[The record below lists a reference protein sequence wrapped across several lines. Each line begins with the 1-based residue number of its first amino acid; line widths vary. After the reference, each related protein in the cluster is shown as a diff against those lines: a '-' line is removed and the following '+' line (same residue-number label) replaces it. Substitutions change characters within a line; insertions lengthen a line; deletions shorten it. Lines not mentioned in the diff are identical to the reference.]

1 MNGVSATSL
10 VGLVAAREV
19 MARLRDKG
27 FLISTVVL
35 LVIIAASSV
44 LPALFSRDDGQAATV
59 AAAAPAA
66 EQLRDVE
73 GLEVRQVA
81 DGAAAEGAVVDGTV
95 DAALLVGPGGGL
107 ELVGD
112 EELPDGLSRAVT
124 DALLAAPVE
133 QRLLDPP
140 PPDEGLAIL
149 LSAGFSVLFFFTVFV
164 FGLQI
169 AQSVVEEKQSRVV
182 ELLVAAVPVRLL
194 LAGKVAGNTALALG
208 QIVLL
213 VAVAMVGASL
223 AGQARLLALLLQASG
238 WFLLFFLLG
247 FTMLACLWAVAGAV
261 ASRQEELQST
271 TLPLQMLVV
280 LPFFAAIYVTEPG
293 PALTVLSYLPVS
305 SPLVMPRRILLGE
318 VSAWEPLLAA
328 AIIAVTAVLLVR
340 VAAQL
345 YEGSLLR
352 IGTRTTL
359 SQAWSSG
366 RS

>member
-1 MNGVSATSL
+1 MLEPEGITRRFSERTVLQDVSFSVAPGRLTGFVGANGAGKTTAMRIVLGVLAAHAGSVRWHGKDVDL
-10 VGLVAAREV
+10 AAR
-19 MARLRDKG
+19 RRFG
-27 FLISTVVL
+27 
-35 LVIIAASSV
+35 
-44 LPALFSRDDGQAATV
+44 
-59 AAAAPAA
+59 
-66 EQLRDVE
+66 
-73 GLEVRQVA
+73 
-81 DGAAAEGAVVDGTV
+81 
-95 DAALLVGPGGGL
+95 
-107 ELVGD
+107 GD

-124 DALLAAPVE
+124 EALLATQVE

-194 LAGKVAGNTALALG
+194 LAGKVVGNTTLALG

-238 WFLLFFLLG
+238 GFLLFFLLG

-318 VSAWEPLLAA
+318 VSVWEPLLAA

-340 VAAQL
+340 VAARL

-352 IGTRTTL
+352 TGTRTTL

>member
-1 MNGVSATSL
+1 
-10 VGLVAAREV
+10 
-19 MARLRDKG
+19 
-27 FLISTVVL
+27 
-35 LVIIAASSV
+35 
-44 LPALFSRDDGQAATV
+44 
-59 AAAAPAA
+59 
-66 EQLRDVE
+66 
-73 GLEVRQVA
+73 
-81 DGAAAEGAVVDGTV
+81 V
-95 DAALLVGPGGGL
+95 DAALLTGQGGGL

-140 PPDEGLAIL
+140 PPDEGLAVL
-149 LSAGFSVLFFFTVFV
+149 LSIGFSLLFFFTVFV

-169 AQSVVEEKQSRVV
+169 AQSVVEEKQRRVV

-194 LAGKVAGNTALALG
+194 LAGKVAGNTALALA

-213 VAVAMVGASL
+213 VGVAMVGSSV
-223 AGQARLLALLLQASG
+223 AGQARLLGLLLAASG

-271 TLPLQMLVV
+271 TLPLQMLVM
-280 LPFFAAIYVTEPG
+280 LPFFASIYITEPG

-340 VAAQL
+340 VAARL

-352 IGTRTTL
+352 TGTRTTL